1 MPENFPEIDG
11 RRLSRKTE
19 NMVVLCFKSVTNGA
33 YTTVH
38 NRKERR
44 LPAVKIL
51 IVEDEEMIA
60 RLIRIGLE
68 KAGYSCECVY
78 DGKAAAD
85 LLEEKRYDLILLDIM
100 LPEIDGY
107 ELLEYIREFEI
118 PVIFITAK
126 SSLEDKV
133 KGLRA
138 GADDYITKPFELAE
152 LTARVE
158 SVLRRYHKGQDKIKL
173 AGLDIDMES
182 RTVKRDGTEIE
193 LTMKEL
199 ELLQLFLRNRN
210 IALFRDRIYE
220 EVWGG
225 EYDPESRTVDV
236 HIQRLKKKLDLEGVI
251 VSVRKIGYRLEAD
264 KE

>member
-1 MPENFPEIDG
+1 M
-11 RRLSRKTE
+11 
-19 NMVVLCFKSVTNGA
+19 
-33 YTTVH
+33 
-38 NRKERR
+38 
-44 LPAVKIL
+44 KIL

-107 ELLEYIREFEI
+107 ELLEYIREFE
-118 PVIFITAK
+118 ITAK

>member
-1 MPENFPEIDG
+1 
-11 RRLSRKTE
+11 
-19 NMVVLCFKSVTNGA
+19 MVVLCF
-33 YTTVH
+33 
-38 NRKERR
+38 
-44 LPAVKIL
+44 
-51 IVEDEEMIA
+51 
-60 RLIRIGLE
+60 RIGLE

>member
-1 MPENFPEIDG
+1 M
-11 RRLSRKTE
+11 
-19 NMVVLCFKSVTNGA
+19 
-33 YTTVH
+33 
-38 NRKERR
+38 
-44 LPAVKIL
+44 KIL

-158 SVLRRYHKGQDKIKL
+158 SVLRRYHKGKDKIKL

>member
-1 MPENFPEIDG
+1 M
-11 RRLSRKTE
+11 
-19 NMVVLCFKSVTNGA
+19 
-33 YTTVH
+33 
-38 NRKERR
+38 
-44 LPAVKIL
+44 KIL

-107 ELLEYIREFEI
+107 ELLEYVREFEI

-126 SSLEDKV
+126 YSLEDKV

-182 RTVKRDGTEIE
+182 RTVKRDGTDIE

-199 ELLQLFLRNRN
+199 ELFLRNRN